1 MNRPKLILIAAVAR
15 NGVIGRENTL
25 PWRLK
30 ADLAHFKRTT
40 LGCPVVMG
48 RKTWESLG
56 RPLPGRL
63 NIVIS
68 RNAEYVATGAT
79 VVDSLEAALATSG
92 DAEKV
97 FLIGGAQ
104 LYAQSIGAAD
114 RLILTEVQAEIEGDA
129 HFPAVDQSVF
139 REVSREHLPA
149 DADND
154 FPVDFVTYERVAD

>member
-1 MNRPKLILIAAVAR
+1 MKRPELVLIAAVAR
-15 NGVIGRENTL
+15 NRVIGRQNTL

-30 ADLAHFKRTT
+30 GDLQHFKRTT
-40 LGCPVVMG
+40 LGSPVIMG

-68 RNAEYVATGAT
+68 RNPDYAADGAT
-79 VVDSLEAALATSG
+79 VVDGMAGAMSAAG
-92 DAEKV
+92 DAQKV

-104 LYAQSIGAAD
+104 LYAQAIDAAD
-114 RLILTEVQAEIEGDA
+114 RLILTEVQADVEGDA
-129 HFPAVDQSVF
+129 WFPPVDTSLF
-139 REVSREHLPA
+139 REISREHAPA

-154 FPVDFVTYERVAD
+154 FPVDFVEYERADA

>member
-1 MNRPKLILIAAVAR
+1 MKQPQLILIAAVAR

-40 LGCPVVMG
+40 LGSPVIMG

-63 NIVIS
+63 NIVVS
-68 RNAEYVATGAT
+68 RNSGYDAPGAT
-79 VVDSLEAALATSG
+79 VVSSIDAALAACSP
-92 DAEKV
+92 AEQV

-104 LYAQSIGAAD
+104 LYAQSIARAD
-114 RLILTEVQAEIEGDA
+114 RLILTEVDARIEGDA
-129 HFPAVDQSVF
+129 HFPPVDPATF
-139 REVSREHLPA
+139 REVSRQHLPA

-154 FPVDFVTYERVAD
+154 YAMDFVEYERTAT

>member
-1 MNRPKLILIAAVAR
+1 MSAPELILIAAVAR
-15 NGVIGRENTL
+15 NGVIGRQNTL

-40 LGCPVVMG
+40 LGCPVLMG

-56 RPLPGRL
+56 RALPGRL

-68 RNAEYVATGAT
+68 SNAGYIAEGAT
-79 VVDSLEAALATSG
+79 VVPSLEAALKATG
-92 DAEKV
+92 EANKV

-104 LYAQSIGAAD
+104 LYAQNIAAAD
-114 RLILTEVQAEIEGDA
+114 RLILTEVQANIEGDA
-129 HFPAVDQSVF
+129 WFPDVDPTRF
-139 REVSREHLPA
+139 TEVSRSHLPA

-154 FPVDFVTYERVAD
+154 YAMDFVEYRRADA

>member
-1 MNRPKLILIAAVAR
+1 MKRPELVLIAAVAR
-15 NGVIGRENTL
+15 NRVIGWKNTL

-30 ADLAHFKRTT
+30 GDLQHFKRTT

-68 RNAEYVATGAT
+68 RNPDYAADGAT
-79 VVDSLEAALATSG
+79 VVGGMAGAMAAAG
-92 DAEKV
+92 DAQRV

-104 LYAQSIGAAD
+104 LYEQAIDSAD
-114 RLILTEVQAEIEGDA
+114 RLILTEVQADVQGDA
-129 HFPAVDQSVF
+129 WFPPVDTALF
-139 REVSREHLPA
+139 REISREHALA

-154 FPVDFVTYERVAD
+154 FPVDFVEYERADA